1 MFKNY
6 DDVVADEIAIEN
18 DDNVFIIDASKD
30 NGEIKFGIRKTLT
43 FSDKELRNEYIGRLY
58 NDAIRNGFIGDG
70 LSSELRNRYDNDWR
84 LRGGQ
89 NAEEELSN
97 NKKQSE
103 SKQERN
109 NGEIK
114 SGIKF
119 SKKQS
124 NVDSDGNPLTKDQEE
139 FKKNVGLN
147 IIHIVYI
154 KQSLIPSKT
163 KK

>member
-1 MFKNY
+1 M
-6 DDVVADEIAIEN
+6 
-18 DDNVFIIDASKD
+18 
-30 NGEIKFGIRKTLT
+30 
-43 FSDKELRNEYIGRLY
+43 Y
-58 NDAIRNGFIGDG
+58 NDAIRNGFISDG

-124 NVDSDGNPLTKDQEE
+124 NVDSDGNPLTKEQQE

-147 IIHIVYI
+147 IIHIMYM